1 MWFKNFFAKKKDDEE
16 EEIIPGLVREHNMI
30 ELIGSGVSVYDSVY
44 VPVKINIFEDK
55 WVFIFNKFEGD
66 DSADFTEYSLE
77 VPGTPHQETVTIT
90 LDGVEFVWDDYDG
103 FFRWNPFEEAVPERK
118 FNDYVEYF
126 SNGEL
131 RIQKD
136 YAEHNLSPEALECA
150 WNKCDEYYSF
160 NVHDGTYAPVL
171 FEMPSLFDKK
181 EKFQASRFKYF
192 QAEKGSVVG
201 VLLCVQRYL
210 DKKFPDKSVPSLYLV
225 YEQNEKREL
234 WNG

>member
-1 MWFKNFFAKKKDDEE
+1 MWLKKLFTKKKDDEV
-16 EEIIPGLVREHNMI
+16 EEIIPGLVRENNMI
-30 ELIGSGVSVYDSVY
+30 ELIGSGVTVYDNVY

-55 WVFIFNKFEGD
+55 WVFIFNKFEGE
-66 DSADFTEYSLE
+66 DSTDFTEYTLE
-77 VPGTPHQETVTIT
+77 VQGTPQQETITIT
-90 LDGVEFVWDDYDG
+90 LDGVEFVWDDYDM

-126 SNGEL
+126 LNGEL

-150 WNKCDEYYSF
+150 WYKCDDYYSF
-160 NVHDGTYAPVL
+160 NVYDGMYAPVL

-181 EKFQASRFKYF
+181 ERFQASRFKYF
-192 QAEKGSVVG
+192 QAEAGSVVSDI
-201 VLLCVQRYL
+201 LCVQRYL
-210 DKKFPDKSVPSLYLV
+210 DKKYPDKTVPQLYGI
-225 YEQNEKREL
+225 YEQNEKRDL